1 MKNPTRRNRNIGTAK
16 QGYSKDNKLVIP
28 RPAVV
33 MKSFY
38 ERLTTYTKDSRTI
51 NGNRFQFVIEE
62 TRENSIHSCTV
73 NDIAEI
79 LRHIKPVD
87 YSRLKL
93 IVLRQPKRKE
103 EILNSVWGRLIYL
116 YDFEGEV
123 QPAIIIESQEI
134 GKTLKW
140 STSLKPDFQKELE
153 RLSND
158 GHKIERTK
166 REFLISSTTE
176 SIRSTQLYR
185 TIPHEI
191 GHYKHFLEEVGEI
204 EDSPDTETYE
214 EYEIRE
220 DKYHNLNTDI
230 KEKYAHNY
238 ADEFKTQ
245 MTKIGVLPFKQ
256 IEDEKS
262 NYA

>member
-1 MKNPTRRNRNIGTAK
+1 MKNPTRRNRNIGTTK

-33 MKSFY
+33 MKNFY
-38 ERLTTYTKDSRTI
+38 ERLTNYNKDSKTI

-62 TRENSIHSCTV
+62 TRNNSEHSCTV

-79 LRHIKPVD
+79 LRHINPVD
-87 YSRLKL
+87 YSRLNL

-116 YDFEGEV
+116 YEFEGEV
-123 QPAIIIESQEI
+123 QPAIILESQEI
-134 GKTLKW
+134 GKTIKW
-140 STSLKPDFQKELE
+140 STSLKPDFQKELD
-153 RLSND
+153 RLSKD

-166 REFLISSTTE
+166 RKFLISSTTE
-176 SIRSTQLYR
+176 AIRSTQLYR

-214 EYEIRE
+214 EYEIRD
-220 DKYHNLNTDI
+220 DKYHNLNFDI

-238 ADEFKTQ
+238 ADEFLNEMK
-245 MTKIGVLPFKQ
+245 KVGVIPFDQ
-256 IEDEKS
+256 IKDEKR

>member
-1 MKNPTRRNRNIGTAK
+1 MKIPTRRNRNIGTAK

-38 ERLTTYTKDSRTI
+38 ERLTSYTKDSRTI

-62 TRENSIHSCTV
+62 TREDTRHSCTV

-116 YDFEGEV
+116 YEFEGVV

-140 STSLKPDFQKELE
+140 STSLKPEFQKELE
-153 RLSND
+153 RLSLD

-166 REFLISSTTE
+166 REYLINSTTE

-214 EYEIRE
+214 EYEIRD

-238 ADEFKTQ
+238 ADEFMNQ
-245 MTKIGVLPFKQ
+245 MKKVGVIPFEQ
-256 IEDEKS
+256 IKDDKS